1 MPPIKTWI
9 KDTYHI
15 STDPSLIP
23 IPTLNTWFASPDFYW
38 AKPLPEDIMAQTL
51 QNSLCFGLFSTPS
64 TSTENASSTD
74 QSSKKGTVTKKEF
87 IGLARLITDYTTFA
101 YLTDVFILPS
111 HQGHGLGKWLMACVM
126 EVTDE
131 MKYIRRSMLFT
142 GDWERSVPFYE
153 RELGMRVME
162 SSVGEKRGLAVMER
176 KGRGSPWF
184 VGQ

>member
-1 MPPIKTWI
+1 MPPPIKTWT

-23 IPTLNTWFASPDFYW
+23 IPTLNAWFASPEFYW
-38 AKPLPEDIMAQTL
+38 ANPLPEDVMLQTL
-51 QNSLCFGLFSTPS
+51 QNSLCFGLYSFSKDDS
-64 TSTENASSTD
+64 KGEETD
-74 QSSKKGTVTKKEF
+74 REF

-111 HQGHGLGKWLMACVM
+111 HQGHGLGKWLISCVK

-153 RELGMRVME
+153 EVLGMSVME

-184 VGQ
+184 VEE

>member
-1 MPPIKTWI
+1 MPSPIKTWT

-23 IPTLNTWFASPDFYW
+23 IPTLNTWFASSEFYW
-38 AKPLPEDIMAQTL
+38 AKPLPENVMLQTL
-51 QNSLCFGLFSTPS
+51 QNSLCFGLYS
-64 TSTENASSTD
+64 
-74 QSSKKGTVTKKEF
+74 SSKDEIHGSKELKEKEGGNEREF

-111 HQGHGLGKWLMACVM
+111 HQGHGLGKWLISCVK

-153 RELGMRVME
+153 EVLGMSVME

-184 VGQ
+184 VEE